1 MYAIHDISEYE
12 PEIYEALGT
21 KSKFWLNNKH
31 GKSILFKSNTCLD
44 KQGNE
49 IERPGED
56 WAEKIA
62 CEIAAELGIP
72 HAHYELAIHNGQIG
86 VITENFVADGSNMML
101 GNFLLSRFSEH
112 EGKTLNTKVTN
123 RLSRVIAILTTLVK
137 SPPPDWPLPPGVSSP
152 IDVFC
157 GYLLLDLVI
166 SNQDRHEENWGITIG
181 KNNEYYLAPTFDH
194 AASLGRNESDEKRA
208 SRLQSKDIG
217 FSISTYIDKAKSQL
231 YDRQD
236 KRYKT
241 LEAFALTSAFAAT
254 AALAWIERL
263 KEVPF
268 SRIDSIVDSVPPER
282 MSDTAKEFTKA
293 LIKENMSRAM
303 QCEGF
308 IRKNEKRTH
317 HE

>member
-1 MYAIHDISEYE
+1 MYPIHDISEYE

-21 KSKFWLNNKH
+21 KSKFWLNDRH
-31 GKSILFKSNTCLD
+31 GNSILFKSNTCLD

-72 HAHYELAIHNGQIG
+72 HAHYELATHNGQIG
-86 VITENFVADGSNMML
+86 VITNNFVAEGCNMIL
-101 GNFLLSRFSEH
+101 GNFLLSRLSEH

-123 RLSRVIAILTTLVK
+123 RLSRVIVILTSLVG
-137 SPPPDWPLPPGVSSP
+137 SPPPNWTLPQGILSPL
-152 IDVFC
+152 DVFC

-166 SNQDRHEENWGITIG
+166 SNQDRHEENWGIIIG
-181 KNNEYYLAPTFDH
+181 ANNEYYLAPTFDH

-231 YDRQD
+231 YDRRD

-241 LEAFALTSAFAAT
+241 IEAFFITSTFATT
-254 AALAWIERL
+254 AALIWIERL
-263 KEVPF
+263 KKIPL
-268 SRIDSIVDSVPPER
+268 SRIDFIVDSVPPER
-282 MSDTAKEFTKA
+282 MSDTAKIFTKA

-303 QCEGF
+303 QCESF
-308 IRKNEKRTH
+308 IIKNEKRSN